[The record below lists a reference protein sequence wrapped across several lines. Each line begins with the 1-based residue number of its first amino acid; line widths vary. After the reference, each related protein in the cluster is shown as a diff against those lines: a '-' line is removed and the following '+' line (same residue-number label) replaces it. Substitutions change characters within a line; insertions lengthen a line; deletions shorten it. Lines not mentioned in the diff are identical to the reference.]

1 MGRILMTVGGAGGDN
16 RDDISSIVITITDN
30 AGVAEGAA
38 VTAACND
45 KTWQTIIKNGTAK
58 LYTNQIGE
66 YTITAVTAGDDP
78 QTYSTM
84 LICPYFGHYATD
96 IYSGT
101 LVVTCTDSGGNG
113 KSCKVQSCDDGY
125 EPTNSYNL
133 TQVFDS
139 SLELVFLGIPAGKY
153 LITLDNKYVFLKE
166 ITSIQTIN
174 TAQVELKQWLYKA
187 GDQCQWNTGGWI
199 KCLVEK
205 TTETRYANV
214 YGGGYNYAWTG
225 TAEANADIAFS
236 ESEIDIT
243 ANGAAVAHG
252 GPSNGK
258 YYYCRGGMSI
268 DVNLGTSK
276 VLDASA
282 FGTLHVT
289 STGGDLTASFRSG
302 DANDNTITYQS
313 PTVVLSGTAGELKV
327 NGNCKDV
334 FLVLGIG
341 YSLPGQGEITQHST
355 GQHGYNGI
363 LQNVT
368 YNNDAVIMEI
378 WLD

>member
-199 KCLVEK
+199 KCLINGA
-205 TTETRYANV
+205 TETRYANI
-214 YGGGYNYAWTG
+214 YGGGVNYAYTG
-225 TAEANADIAFS
+225 TAEANVDVAFN
-236 ESEIDIT
+236 ESQIVVT
-243 ANGAAVAHG
+243 ANGMAKAAG
-252 GPSNGK
+252 GVSNGT

-268 DVNLGTSK
+268 AVNLGTSK

-282 FGTLHVT
+282 FRTLHVG
-289 STGGDLTASFRSG
+289 STGSDLTVSFRSG
-302 DANDNTITYQS
+302 DANGDTITYQS
-313 PTVVLSGTAGELKV
+313 PTVVLSGATGELEV
-327 NGNCKDV
+327 NGNCQDV
-334 FLVLGIG
+334 YLVIG
-341 YSLPGQGEITQHST
+341 CSYSLTGQGETTQHPT
-355 GQHGYNGI
+355 GQHGHIGI

-368 YNNDAVIMEI
+368 YDNDAVITEI